1 MKEQNPLATSSA
13 ADFTYLNKC
22 ANQPAFYLDVS
33 NPHICPQPSLRAC
46 ELGTMFYQP
55 VVETCHSADLELA
68 GDLDSGRTAS
78 QEVQHKQDQA
88 DNQRHVNESGGYVK
102 CEKPKQP
109 ENNENCSDYPKHL
122 FISMFLC
129 AKTRA
134 VIFPP
139 AVVML
144 IRARG
149 NNLQAGL

>member
-1 MKEQNPLATSSA
+1 LATSFA
-13 ADFTYLNKC
+13 ADFLEPNKC
-22 ANQPAFYLDVS
+22 ANQPAFTLDVS
-33 NPHICPQPSLRAC
+33 YPLPLKPSPLLLAAQQP
-46 ELGTMFYQP
+46 GTMPGHFSPYQRFSP
-55 VVETCHSADLELA
+55 VLEVA
-68 GDLDSGRTAS
+68 GVLDSGGTAS

-88 DNQRHVNESGGYVK
+88 DNQCHVNETSSYIK
-102 CEKPKQP
+102 CEVSKQP
-109 ENNENCSDYPKHL
+109 ENNENCSDYPKHF
-122 FISMFLC
+122 FISLFLC